1 MPTLFISDL
10 HLEPSRPLMTQIF
23 LRFLSGPAR
32 NAGAVYIMGDLFD
45 LWIGDDANMSLY
57 PVEIAALRAL
67 SDSGVPLFFMHGNR
81 DFLIGKEF
89 LQATGGR
96 LLPDPSVID
105 LHGTPTVLS
114 HGDMLCTDDLAH
126 MKGRKEWLDPARQA
140 AFLAQPAETREKIAR
155 QLRMESSYNKTQ
167 KAVEIMDVTQQ
178 AVEDLLRSS
187 KVRQMIHGHTHR
199 PAIHEFTLDGAPARR
214 IVLSDWHDDHGSML
228 VCDEDGCRPQDLY

>member
-23 LRFLSGPAR
+23 LRFLAGPAR
-32 NAGAVYIMGDLFD
+32 NARAVYIMGDLFD
-45 LWIGDDANMSLY
+45 LWIGDDANMALY

-81 DFLIGKEF
+81 DFLIGKAF
-89 LQATGGR
+89 LQATGGS
-96 LLPDPSVID
+96 LLQDPSVID

-126 MKGRKEWLDPARQA
+126 MKGRREWLDPARQA
-140 AFLAQPAETREKIAR
+140 AFLAQPAEAREKIAR

-199 PAIHEFTLDGAPARR
+199 PAIHDFNLDGAPARR

-228 VCDEDGCRPQDLY
+228 VCDEDGCRPEAIY